1 MEEELA
7 RDVRADQQ
15 KQIDEMN
22 RLSISRQSVLDS
34 RYEIIQNLIHL
45 SVCIDAISQVAQA
58 QQIVLE
64 RLEKEYEE
72 GSRAKKE
79 LKKKKEEAESAFSG
93 VRDEMRKLKVS
104 LWWSCYYQ
112 YIIIF

>member
-7 RDVRADQQ
+7 RDVREDQQ

-22 RLSISRQSVLDS
+22 RLSVNRQSVLDS
-34 RYEIIQNLIHL
+34 RYEIIQKMIHL

-79 LKKKKEEAESAFSG
+79 LKKKKEEAEKEFS
-93 VRDEMRKLKVS
+93 VVKDEHRKLRVG
-104 LWWSCYYQ
+104 
-112 YIIIF
+112 